1 MTEMALGAMLRG
13 PCSTIKANRVVS
25 QRAVLKGI
33 SRSTHKKVV
42 FVVFVCLLALL
53 FVLLLVA
60 LVALFLK

>member
-13 PCSTIKANRVVS
+13 QCFTIKVNRVVS
-25 QRAVLKGI
+25 QRAALKGI

-53 FVLLLVA
+53 FVLLLVV
-60 LVALFLK
+60 LVALFFK